1 MLKTSLSH
9 LRLLPLALLL
19 TALTTAAHAEKT
31 VADLDGEDKERY
43 ETFRRL
49 FLNAAPEE
57 FYAFAGEYARELR
70 RKGYMMLYYKL
81 LSNKGFYALRH
92 HQVYRAIRYAQALDQ
107 EVRSDK
113 AAGYYYLA
121 TGLYGDIYS
130 SSHDRARAEAY
141 FRQALDEVG
150 DRDQKFTMR
159 VYLSLAE
166 MFSLKDAP
174 KALDWA
180 AKAIATARKAGNTD
194 YLSMALAIQAYVFF
208 IKGDA
213 QQFFSAYEQYD
224 DLRSQAPPEFNHRY
238 DNILEAARAA
248 FNMQYDEALA
258 KVAEGN
264 LAVDSSLAVISIYV
278 LKGDLAQGFEAMKR
292 RSVEMD
298 SLYSLLY
305 QAGFNQLAAET
316 TLMRSREEAAASRS
330 LARQLT
336 NWLIALTVV
345 YLFVYIMGR
354 RRLVRKIWAKNKD
367 LRAALS
373 RAEESDRMKTTFI
386 QSMSHEIRTPLN
398 AVSGFAEVICSPDFE
413 LSDAEKRDMQARIS
427 DNVAQITAII
437 NELLELSQSESE
449 AVIPDSEKTDVCVNS
464 LARTVISECKGRQKT
479 GVELRFTSAIGDAST
494 VRTNA
499 HRLKSALKHLMDNA
513 IKFTDIGHIELRCE
527 HDGDR
532 VRFIV
537 TDTGCGIRAEDR
549 ERIFD
554 TFQKGDD
561 FMTGVGLGLP
571 ICRRLIRSLGGDVS
585 LDPAYTNGARFII
598 TI

>member
-1 MLKTSLSH
+1 
-9 LRLLPLALLL
+9 
-19 TALTTAAHAEKT
+19 
-31 VADLDGEDKERY
+31 
-43 ETFRRL
+43 
-49 FLNAAPEE
+49 
-57 FYAFAGEYARELR
+57 
-70 RKGYMMLYYKL
+70 
-81 LSNKGFYALRH
+81 
-92 HQVYRAIRYAQALDQ
+92 
-107 EVRSDK
+107 
-113 AAGYYYLA
+113 
-121 TGLYGDIYS
+121 
-130 SSHDRARAEAY
+130 
-141 FRQALDEVG
+141 
-150 DRDQKFTMR
+150 
-159 VYLSLAE
+159 
-166 MFSLKDAP
+166 
-174 KALDWA
+174 
-180 AKAIATARKAGNTD
+180 
-194 YLSMALAIQAYVFF
+194 
-208 IKGDA
+208 
-213 QQFFSAYEQYD
+213 
-224 DLRSQAPPEFNHRY
+224 
-238 DNILEAARAA
+238 
-248 FNMQYDEALA
+248 
-258 KVAEGN
+258 
-264 LAVDSSLAVISIYV
+264 
-278 LKGDLAQGFEAMKR
+278 
-292 RSVEMD
+292 
-298 SLYSLLY
+298 
-305 QAGFNQLAAET
+305 
-316 TLMRSREEAAASRS
+316 
-330 LARQLT
+330 
-336 NWLIALTVV
+336 
-345 YLFVYIMGR
+345 MGR

-527 HDGDR
+527 HNGDR

-585 LDPAYTNGARFII
+585 LDPAYTSGARFII